1 MIEFPRRILSPITI
15 CKSQN
20 TNVIV
25 IEYLRKH
32 NFKILLVNILVKGKN
47 SSRNRR
53 YNNTKKNH
61 IFYPRMIF
69 VCLEI

>member
-1 MIEFPRRILSPITI
+1 MIEFLRRILSPITI
-15 CKSQN
+15 CTSQN
-20 TNVIV
+20 TIVIV

-53 YNNTKKNH
+53 YNNNNKTL
-61 IFYPRMIF
+61 FLP
-69 VCLEI
+69 